1 MLSLSKY
8 EPIHSQALL
17 ARGAALDAFVQ
28 PLGLERHRLGLLGK
42 TAGIALDFG
51 DVILDLA
58 KALHRCPLVGEGL
71 LDARTPGVRR
81 LAAQDDCLRG
91 SGQKKEKSRK
101 RHEEHIVSYREST
114 TGRVVAPHHIS
125 NGAQRESGNAKHRD
139 GTSQFPGALA
149 YPSGGHRR
157 REDEP

>member
-28 PLGLERHRLGLLGK
+28 PLGIERHRLGLFGK
-42 TAGIALDFG
+42 TTGIALDLG
-51 DVILDLA
+51 HVILDLA

-71 LDARTPGVRR
+71 LDARAPGMRR

-91 SGQKKEKSRK
+91 SGQKKENGRK
-101 RHEEHIVSYREST
+101 RQEEHNASYREST
-114 TGRVVAPHHIS
+114 TGRVVAPHQIS
-125 NGAQRESGNAKHRD
+125 TGAQRETRSEGSRLGKECVSTCRSRSSTNHSKKKY
-139 GTSQFPGALA
+139 Q
-149 YPSGGHRR
+149 
-157 REDEP
+157 